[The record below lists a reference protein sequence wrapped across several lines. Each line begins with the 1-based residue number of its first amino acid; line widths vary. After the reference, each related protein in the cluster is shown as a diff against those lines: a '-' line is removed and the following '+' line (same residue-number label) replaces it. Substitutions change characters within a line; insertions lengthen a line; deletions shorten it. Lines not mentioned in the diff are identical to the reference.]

1 MKRASA
7 DLSGR
12 SEKYMADG
20 LIYSENNQ
28 GKYKIIETKNPAG
41 YTGSWSQEFVL
52 TENGT
57 NRSFFY
63 RVENTPVKEQ
73 RVTETQ
79 AGFCDGKFFA
89 GSGISDL

>member
-1 MKRASA
+1 
-7 DLSGR
+7 
-12 SEKYMADG
+12 MADG

-73 RVTETQ
+73 RVEIRKLDSAT
-79 AGFCDGKFFA
+79 
-89 GSGISDL
+89 GSFLQGAEF